1 MSSAEWIALT
11 VSFESTR
18 PTINVRLVLIP
29 SSMPFS
35 VNVPSHS
42 ADRQVGR
49 TLEISLSKA
58 PLADPQEGMMKK
70 ALEILEKDAFKM

>member
-1 MSSAEWIALT
+1 MT
-11 VSFESTR
+11 
-18 PTINVRLVLIP
+18 

-49 TLEISLSKA
+49 ALDISLSKA
-58 PLADPQEGMMKK
+58 PLADPEKGMMKK
-70 ALEILEKDAFKM
+70 TLEILEKDAFKM